1 MDADERGWGG
11 IGIREGPNP
20 LPTEQGIAATPSFF
34 CVHLRLNPLRASAVP
49 KLPFCKTSG
58 KSAPCQLVFVVMNR
72 TQHCNELRPEHAG
85 QTVTLVGW
93 VHSRR
98 DLGGVLFIDLRD
110 REGRTQTVFDP
121 ADLPNEVFE
130 TATHLHSE
138 SVIQLT
144 GQVRLRPTGTENAK
158 IPTGRIEVLVK
169 EMVVLN
175 NAAILPF
182 PVDDPEVAS
191 KVNEEL
197 RLQYRY
203 LDLRRPEMMRNLR
216 LRSKVAIATRSF
228 MDDQGFLEIE
238 TPTLFKSTPE
248 GAREFLVPNRRE
260 AGTFYALPQSPQQFK
275 QILMVSGVERYF
287 QLARCYR
294 DEDLRAD
301 RQPEFTQVDIEMSF
315 IDREDIYALIEG
327 LLKRVW
333 KTALNMD
340 IATPFRRISFE
351 EALNRWGIDKPDT
364 RFGMELVDMT
374 EDFRSSTFKVFSG
387 AVANGGV
394 VKALNAKG
402 LAGATQGQLETM
414 TDYAKSFGAKG
425 LAFIKV
431 ENGEWKSPIVK
442 FFSEAEKAALTT
454 KLNIEQGDLILF
466 AADQWLNACEIL
478 GKIRLYCADVLKT
491 QGKLVIDPTQF
502 NFLWVVEFPLLGFD
516 REMNRWYSSHHPFTA
531 PVADDIPLLKADPK
545 KVRGQHYDI
554 VVNGVELGGGSIR
567 IHQPDVQKTIFE
579 EVLQISPE
587 ETQSRFGYM
596 LEAFKYGAPPHGGIA
611 LGFDRLCAILC
622 GTTSIR
628 DVIAFPK
635 TAKGVCLMTESP
647 SPVTARQLRDLHIE
661 VKAAPK
667 KDQPGAPDQA

>member
-1 MDADERGWGG
+1 M
-11 IGIREGPNP
+11 
-20 LPTEQGIAATPSFF
+20 
-34 CVHLRLNPLRASAVP
+34 
-49 KLPFCKTSG
+49 K
-58 KSAPCQLVFVVMNR
+58 R
-72 TQHCNELRPEHAG
+72 THHCNELRPAHIG
-85 QTVTLVGW
+85 QTVTLSGW

-98 DLGGVLFIDLRD
+98 DLGGLIFIDIRD

-121 ADLPNEVFE
+121 SDLTPELF
-130 TATHLHSE
+130 AQAASLRSE
-138 SVIQLT
+138 CVVSLT
-144 GQVRLRPTGTENAK
+144 GKVRHRPEGTNNAK
-158 IPTGRIEVLVK
+158 IPTGEIEVGVTAL
-169 EMVVLN
+169 EVLN
-175 NAAILPF
+175 MAEVLPF
-182 PVDDPEVAS
+182 AVDDPEVAS

-203 LDLRRPEMMRNLR
+203 LDLRRPEMARNLKV
-216 LRSKVAIATRSF
+216 RSKVAIATRSY
-228 MDDQGFLEIE
+228 MDEQGFLEVE

-275 QILMVSGVERYF
+275 QILMVAGVEKYF

-333 KTALNMD
+333 KTALNVD
-340 IATPFRRISFE
+340 VPTPFKRISFE
-351 EALNRWGIDKPDT
+351 EALNRYGIDKPDT
-364 RFGMELVDMT
+364 RFAMELVDMT

-387 AVANGGV
+387 TIANGGV

-402 LAGATQGQLETM
+402 MAGATQGQIETM
-414 TDYAKSFGAKG
+414 TEYAKSFGAKG

-454 KLNIEQGDLILF
+454 KLAIQEGDLILF

-491 QGKLVIDPTQF
+491 QGKLVIDPKQF
-502 NFLWVVEFPLLGFD
+502 NFLWVIEFPLLGFD
-516 REMNRWYSSHHPFTA
+516 REQNRWYSSHHPFTA
-531 PVADDIPLLKADPK
+531 PVAEDIALLKTDPK

-579 EVLQISPE
+579 ELLAIPPE
-587 ETQSRFGYM
+587 ETKLRFGYM
-596 LEAFKYGAPPHGGIA
+596 LDAFKYGAPPHGGIA
-611 LGFDRLCAILC
+611 LGFDRLIAILC
-622 GTTSIR
+622 GTQSIR

-635 TAKGVCLMTESP
+635 TAKGTCLMTDSP
-647 SPVTARQLRDLHIE
+647 SQVSPKQLRDLYLE
-661 VKAAPK
+661 VKVKPPTTTPPPANP
-667 KDQPGAPDQA
+667 